1 MATSSRS
8 ADRDIEKVE
17 SSQLFDGVYY
27 DTAAVLREL
36 AGRFRIACGIEP
48 LDPTAKIHEAEA
60 QMIFTFCYVCHNGL
74 GADWKTRASR
84 SLQDLYEYLDDNTR
98 HQLPYYVIRSHQQ
111 IQEAGK
117 CETQFTPPLVEGYKQ
132 VITLMS
138 GPVADYRLFA
148 KHSLS
153 VD

>member
-1 MATSSRS
+1 MATSSRV
-8 ADRDIEKVE
+8 DRDIEKVE

-27 DTAAVLREL
+27 DTAGVLREL
-36 AGRFRIACGIEP
+36 AHRFRGACGILP
-48 LDPTAKIHEAEA
+48 LDPGAKIHEAEA

-74 GADWKTRASR
+74 GASWITRAQR
-84 SLQDLYEYLDDNTR
+84 SLKDLYEYLDDRTH
-98 HQLPYYVIRSHQQ
+98 HQLPYYVIQSHQQ

-117 CETQFTPPLVEGYKQ
+117 CETQFTPPLIEGYKQ

-148 KHSLS
+148 KPRLS